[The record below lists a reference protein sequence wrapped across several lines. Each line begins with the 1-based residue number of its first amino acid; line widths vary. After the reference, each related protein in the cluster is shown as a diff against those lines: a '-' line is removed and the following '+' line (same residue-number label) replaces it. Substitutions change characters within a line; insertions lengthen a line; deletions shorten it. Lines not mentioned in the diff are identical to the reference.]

1 MNKRGLT
8 AKFTKSSFGCIC
20 NSKPIGGVSVG
31 CVVVIV
37 VVESGVVI
45 IEVGEDVVV
54 DVVGGSFVTHSTFI
68 PLLHSS
74 SHG

>member
-1 MNKRGLT
+1 M
-8 AKFTKSSFGCIC
+8 
-20 NSKPIGGVSVG
+20 GGVSVD

-45 IEVGEDVVV
+45 IVVGEDVVV